1 MWSRKDL
8 KDKAKTAFKRNY
20 WKAVLTSMVLILLLV
35 RIVSSINFGSTSNN
49 HDNEK
54 VWEIREKNVVDVVAD
69 IAGSLAEEN
78 IAEIRKD
85 FEQMN
90 KTEKMTYYIAFL
102 VTIITIVLAIIIFAS
117 ILSIFIANPLRVGA
131 SRFMLKSADDK
142 GNVAELG
149 FAFDHSYMNIVKTTF
164 FCNLYIFLWALL
176 FIVPGIYKYY
186 QYYMVNYIL
195 AENPSMQRKE
205 VLECSKNIMS
215 GQKWKTFVLD
225 LSFIL
230 YHILGIITC
239 GLVEI
244 FYVKP
249 YVYQTRALLY
259 DTLVNNNRNQIGV
272 KGQIKRLK
280 YE

>member
-1 MWSRKDL
+1 MWTIKDL
-8 KDKAKTAFKRNY
+8 KEKAKTAFKRNY
-20 WKAVLTSMVLILLLV
+20 WKAILVSMTFILLCIGIL
-35 RIVSSINFGSTSNN
+35 SSMSFVSTSNN
-49 HDNEK
+49 HDKEK

-69 IAGSLAEEN
+69 IAGSLSEEN

-90 KTEKMTYYIAFL
+90 KTDKMTYYIAFL
-102 VTIITIVLAIIIFAS
+102 VTIITIVLTIIIFAS

-176 FIVPGIYKYY
+176 FIILGIYKYY

-205 VLECSKNIMS
+205 VLERSKNIMK

-225 LSFIL
+225 LSFIF
-230 YHILGIITC
+230 YHMLGIISC

-249 YVYQTRALLY
+249 YVCLTRALLY
-259 DTLVNNNRNQIGV
+259 DTLVNTNKEPV
-272 KGQIKRLK
+272 RLR
-280 YE
+280 EVII

>member
-1 MWSRKDL
+1 MWTRKDL
-8 KDKAKTAFKRNY
+8 KEKAKTAFKRNY
-20 WKAVLTSMVLILLLV
+20 WKAVLASMVLILLFAGV
-35 RIVSSINFGSTSNN
+35 VNSMNFGSTSNN
-49 HDNEK
+49 IDKEK
-54 VWEIREKNVVDVVAD
+54 VWEIRERNVIDVAADVA
-69 IAGSLAEEN
+69 GNVTEEN

-90 KTEKMTYYIAFL
+90 KTEKMTFYIAFL
-102 VTIITIVLAIIIFAS
+102 VTIITIVLAIIIFVS

-149 FAFDHSYMNIVKTTF
+149 FAFDHSYMNIVNTKF
-164 FCNLYIFLWALL
+164 YCNLHIFLWTLL
-176 FIVPGIYKYY
+176 FIVPGIYKHY
-186 QYYMVNYIL
+186 QYYMVDYIL
-195 AENPSMQRKE
+195 AENPGMQRKE
-205 VLECSKNIMS
+205 VLERSKNMMN

-239 GLVEI
+239 GLVEV

-249 YVYQTRALLY
+249 YVCLTRALLY
-259 DTLVNNNRNQIGV
+259 DTLVNNNREQVRVRVN
-272 KGQIKRLK
+272 
-280 YE
+280 

>member
-1 MWSRKDL
+1 MWTIKDL
-8 KDKAKTAFKRNY
+8 KEKAKTAFKRNY
-20 WKAVLTSMVLILLLV
+20 WKAILVSMTFILLCIGIL
-35 RIVSSINFGSTSNN
+35 SSMSFGSTSNN
-49 HDNEK
+49 HDKEK

-69 IAGSLAEEN
+69 IAGSLSEEN

-90 KTEKMTYYIAFL
+90 KTDKMTYYIAFL
-102 VTIITIVLAIIIFAS
+102 VTVITIVLTIIIFAS

-176 FIVPGIYKYY
+176 FIIPGIYKYY

-205 VLECSKNIMS
+205 VLERSKNIMK

-225 LSFIL
+225 LSFIF
-230 YHILGIITC
+230 YHILGIISC

-249 YVYQTRALLY
+249 YVCLTRALLY
-259 DTLVNNNRNQIGV
+259 DTLVNTNKEPV
-272 KGQIKRLK
+272 KLREVII
-280 YE
+280 

>member
-1 MWSRKDL
+1 MWTRKDL
-8 KDKAKTAFKRNY
+8 KEKAKTAFKRNY
-20 WKAVLTSMVLILLLV
+20 WKAILVSMAFILLCIGIL
-35 RIVSSINFGSTSNN
+35 SSITFGSTSNN
-49 HDNEK
+49 NDKEK

-69 IAGSLAEEN
+69 IAGSLTEEN

-102 VTIITIVLAIIIFAS
+102 VTIITIVIAIVIFAS

-149 FAFDHSYMNIVKTTF
+149 FAFDHSYKNIVKTKF

-205 VLECSKNIMS
+205 VLECSKNIMK

-225 LSFIL
+225 LSFIF
-230 YHILGIITC
+230 YHILGIISF

-249 YVYQTRALLY
+249 YVCLTHALLY
-259 DTLVNNNRNQIGV
+259 DTLVNTNIEQV
-272 KGQIKRLK
+272 KLREVII
-280 YE
+280 

>member
-1 MWSRKDL
+1 MWTIKDL
-8 KDKAKTAFKRNY
+8 KEKAKTAFKRNY
-20 WKAVLTSMVLILLLV
+20 WKAILVSMAFILLCIGIL
-35 RIVSSINFGSTSNN
+35 SSMSFGSTSNN
-49 HDNEK
+49 HDKEK

-69 IAGSLAEEN
+69 IAGSLSEEN

-90 KTEKMTYYIAFL
+90 KTDKMTYYIAFL
-102 VTIITIVLAIIIFAS
+102 VTIITIVLTIIIFAS

-205 VLECSKNIMS
+205 VLECSKNIMK

-225 LSFIL
+225 LSFIF
-230 YHILGIITC
+230 YHILGIISC

-249 YVYQTRALLY
+249 YVCLTRALLY
-259 DTLVNNNRNQIGV
+259 DTLVNTNKEPV
-272 KGQIKRLK
+272 KLREVII
-280 YE
+280 

>member
-1 MWSRKDL
+1 MWTIKDL
-8 KDKAKTAFKRNY
+8 KEKAKTAFKRNY
-20 WKAVLTSMVLILLLV
+20 WKAILASMAFILLCIGIL
-35 RIVSSINFGSTSNN
+35 SSMTFGSTSNN
-49 HDNEK
+49 HDKEK

-69 IAGSLAEEN
+69 IAGSLTEEN

-102 VTIITIVLAIIIFAS
+102 VTVITIVLTIIIFAS

-205 VLECSKNIMS
+205 VLECSKNIMK

-225 LSFIL
+225 LSFIF
-230 YHILGIITC
+230 YHILGIISC

-249 YVYQTRALLY
+249 YVCLTRALLY
-259 DTLVNNNRNQIGV
+259 DTLVNTNKEPV
-272 KGQIKRLK
+272 KLREVII
-280 YE
+280 